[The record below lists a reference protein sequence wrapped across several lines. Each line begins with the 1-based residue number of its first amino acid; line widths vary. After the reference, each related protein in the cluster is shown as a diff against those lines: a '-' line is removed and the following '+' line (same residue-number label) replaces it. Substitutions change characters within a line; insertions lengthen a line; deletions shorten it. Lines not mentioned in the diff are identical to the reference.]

1 MRNFILEIKK
11 LLLKGIFYQF
21 CCDNF
26 FICHAKDWLLE
37 NTGLSILLAILSRQL
52 NVLKLVQL
60 INTASV
66 DGSWPRVIAASIV
79 ELSEIRATFSSF
91 PSLTLLQFITFYI
104 T

>member
-1 MRNFILEIKK
+1 MRNFILEIKP
-11 LLLKGIFYQF
+11 LLKGIFYQF
-21 CCDNF
+21 SCDNF

-66 DGSWPRVIAASIV
+66 DAVSAAV
-79 ELSEIRATFSSF
+79 YCSF
-91 PSLTLLQFITFYI
+91 NC
-104 T
+104 